1 LQRMSPFVAQHLGVH
16 TPVTAFMGKCRLCGR
31 SNQSPGDALFRQP
44 TDGSITSDQHARRV
58 RGMGALHLSGHA
70 AATPPTSET
79 NSRRLSIACPRVMPA
94 QRVESAVRMRRS
106 TISSLAITA
115 FLTIGAASAALE
127 QAWPEPGHPYHQ
139 CPVAPAQ
146 PQTVRHASQ
155 GDIELMSEKE
165 VLYLKPA
172 PRLEQVRDKRAD
184 QLEDGKHRAG

>member
-1 LQRMSPFVAQHLGVH
+1 MPPQDSVRLNH
-16 TPVTAFMGKCRLCGR
+16 TGQT
-31 SNQSPGDALFRQP
+31 
-44 TDGSITSDQHARRV
+44 
-58 RGMGALHLSGHA
+58 
-70 AATPPTSET
+70 
-79 NSRRLSIACPRVMPA
+79 
-94 QRVESAVRMRRS
+94 
-106 TISSLAITA
+106 
-115 FLTIGAASAALE
+115 E
-127 QAWPEPGHPYHQ
+127 QAWPEPGHAYHQ